1 MKASN
6 SQSIQINFLNFF
18 YTINQSFPQYLIKCS
33 DCYFDQSFEHILRTG
48 GRFCSISL
56 DNDQNIYCNEIH
68 SLNCLLQ
75 PHFVSGLGGE
85 AISHQTSF
93 SRRFRCSTDVGDP
106 RQQHQRS
113 CAPPHPYPCSYP
125 CNAYSSSWY
134 MSAFEIWLS
143 PPYHHC
149 RPIVVIKP
157 IITQQECP
165 MVVINPLSPCDTFL
179 NPIVV
184 TQSPCD
190 TFLNPIV
197 VTQSPCDT
205 FLNSPCDSY
214 VLSPCDR
221 SRPNVHQHHCNQL
234 SRIERWHT

>member
-1 MKASN
+1 MWKELQY
-6 SQSIQINFLNFF
+6 QSKFSKLHIFKINTHVG
-18 YTINQSFPQYLIKCS
+18 YTS
-33 DCYFDQSFEHILRTG
+33 
-48 GRFCSISL
+48 
-56 DNDQNIYCNEIH
+56 
-68 SLNCLLQ
+68 
-75 PHFVSGLGGE
+75 E

-190 TFLNPIV
+190 R
-197 VTQSPCDT
+197 
-205 FLNSPCDSY
+205 Y
-214 VLSPCDR
+214 VLSPCYR
-221 SRPNVHQHHCNQL
+221 SRLNVHQHHCNQL
-234 SRIERWHT
+234 SRIERKHT